1 MPVNR
6 DRFLADFLE
15 LVQIPS
21 PSGSENKVAEAVKGK
36 LQAMGLTIEEDE
48 AGKGFGGEQG
58 NLIVKV
64 AETINDVPP
73 LLLNAH
79 LDTVAP
85 CEGVK
90 PIVEGN
96 KVRSDGTT
104 ILGADNK
111 AGVCI
116 LLEFLRVLKEDSI
129 PHGQLEIVFTVG
141 EETGL
146 NGAKHLD
153 YSRINAKVGFVYDSG
168 LPVNKVIVAAPSQ
181 KSLQAVI
188 KGKAAHAGVSP
199 EKGINAI
206 VLAAKAIALMRI
218 GRIDHETTA
227 NIGVIQGGLATNIV
241 PEEVIVRGEARSHD
255 LRKLDEQIAQMVT
268 LFEQEAQKGGG
279 LAQVEVWEVYRSFR
293 ISEDD
298 LPAKV
303 VKAALAEMGMEPQWE
318 ITGGG
323 SDANIFNE
331 HGIQSVIVCCG
342 QESPHSPENERLD
355 ILAALQSVELTVH
368 LVTQFAKMAQGKV

>member
-6 DRFLADFLE
+6 ERFLADFLE
-15 LVQIPS
+15 LVQIAS
-21 PSGSENKVAEAVKGK
+21 PSGREGEVAQALKAK
-36 LQAMGLTIEEDE
+36 LQRMGLTVEEDE
-48 AGKGFGGEQG
+48 AGEGFGGEQG

-64 AETINDVPP
+64 PGTLPDVPP

-79 LDTVAP
+79 LDTVVP
-85 CEGVK
+85 CEGIK
-90 PIVEGN
+90 PIVEGE

-111 AGVCI
+111 SGVCV
-116 LLEFLRVLKEDSI
+116 LLELLRVLQEDGVACG
-129 PHGQLEIVFTVG
+129 PLEVLFTVG

-153 YSRINAKVGFVYDSG
+153 RWRIHAKVGFVFDSG
-168 LPVNKVIVAAPSQ
+168 PPVNKVIVGAPSQ
-181 KSLQAVI
+181 KSFRATV

-206 VLAAKAIALMRI
+206 QLAAKAIAEMPL

-227 NIGVIQGGLATNIV
+227 NIGLIKGGMATNII
-241 PEEVIVRGEARSHD
+241 PEEVVIEGEARSHD
-255 LRKLDEQIAQMVT
+255 PRKLDGQIAQMVS
-268 LFEQEAQKGGG
+268 LLEGEAQKGGG
-279 LAQVEVWEVYRSFR
+279 KAEVQVWEVYRAFH
-293 ISEDD
+293 ITEKD

-303 VKAALAEMGMEPQWE
+303 VTAALAKMGLTPHWE

-323 SDANIFNE
+323 SDANIFNAY
-331 HGIQSVIVCCG
+331 GIQTVILCCG

-355 ILAALQSVELTVH
+355 IPSALQGVELAKH
-368 LVTQFAKMAQGKV
+368 LAVEFAKLQGGQ